1 MTRQWLLNQNERVKR
16 IIKNNGSLGKYYCL
30 HQPNIGHYK
39 LNHIFTMTDDHV
51 DSSIIN
57 IKYLSVDEES
67 IIKYLL
73 IMTNYIGLP
82 IELNPIISNYILKK
96 KYLNLKVRITYP
108 ETYPFNP
115 PNFTLMNVKSNIFN
129 VHNLNDYFHYLI
141 DTHNQQFN
149 DRCNWSAIL
158 HIDKNILHFLVMI
171 NRFIDY
177 DSSISEYAVN
187 N

>member
-1 MTRQWLLNQNERVKR
+1 MPRQWLLNQNERVKK

-30 HQPNIGHYK
+30 PQPKIGHYK
-39 LNHIFTMTDDHV
+39 INHTFSMIDD
-51 DSSIIN
+51 IIDTSVIY
-57 IKYLSVDEES
+57 IKYLCVDEES

-82 IELNPIISNYILKK
+82 YELNPIIANYILTT
-96 KYLNLKVRITYP
+96 KYLKLKVRITYP

-115 PNFTLMNVKSNIFN
+115 PHWSLIDVKSNIFI
-129 VHNLNDYFHYLI
+129 VHNLNEHFQYLI
-141 DTHNQQFN
+141 DNHNQQFN

-177 DSSISEYAVN
+177 DSSIS
-187 N
+187 